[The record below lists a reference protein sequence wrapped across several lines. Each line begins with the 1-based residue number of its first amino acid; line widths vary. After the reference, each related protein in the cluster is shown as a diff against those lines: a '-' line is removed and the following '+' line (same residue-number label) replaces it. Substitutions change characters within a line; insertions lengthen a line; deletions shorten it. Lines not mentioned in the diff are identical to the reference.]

1 MPRKLT
7 FKASLRDMVDDTRS
21 LDDIRPGEKL
31 DVTLRKFIPQ
41 EFAAEVTYYDY
52 AGRLTLDDAVW
63 SGVENLANFS
73 VSYTHLDVYKRQ
85 SACGPETSRPPAGS
99 SRDARCSRASR
110 NSPCARPSNGT

>member
-1 MPRKLT
+1 
-7 FKASLRDMVDDTRS
+7 MVDDTRS

-63 SGVENLANFS
+63 SGVC
-73 VSYTHLDVYKRQ
+73 V
-85 SACGPETSRPPAGS
+85 
-99 SRDARCSRASR
+99 
-110 NSPCARPSNGT
+110 

>member
-52 AGRLTLDDAVW
+52 AGRSRSTPP
-63 SGVENLANFS
+63 SGA
-73 VSYTHLDVYKRQ
+73 
-85 SACGPETSRPPAGS
+85 
-99 SRDARCSRASR
+99 ASR
-110 NSPCARPSNGT
+110 ISPTSSVPAARSKPR